1 MFSIADV
8 PNLIASEKEEDEEDD
23 DDIIG
28 GRHSKR
34 RKGTLMYAH
43 TCTCTDGHFS
53 H

>member
-8 PNLIASEKEEDEEDD
+8 PNLIASEKEEDEEEDD

-34 RKGTLMYAH
+34 RKGTFMYAH
-43 TCTCTDGHFS
+43 TCTCTD
-53 H
+53 